1 MRVLF
6 LIPGENVPSSQ
17 RRVLDHLARLEGGK
31 LNWEV
36 HALPRTLRER
46 IPLLRAAGQFDLVFL
61 QKKVLHAGEFLLLRA
76 ANRRLVFD
84 FDDAI
89 MYPAAD
95 PSRRRRISR
104 WRARA
109 RFKNFAR
116 LTRGCRTVIAGNP
129 FLQAEALRFTPRVHL
144 LPTPIDTE
152 RFVFRPPRMGGRSTV
167 VGWYGSPG
175 NLPYLEGL
183 RGVFRSLLQRYPEA
197 SLKVISQAP
206 LDWPELDVAWKP
218 WRKEE
223 EVEDLGSFD
232 VGIMPL
238 GSDLWSR
245 GKCGN
250 KLLIYMARGMAV
262 VGTDT
267 EANRDV
273 IDEGRNGFLVRSAD
287 QWLERLSLLIE
298 DHQLRAEMGRAGREK
313 VEQAYSYR
321 VLSPRFQ
328 RILEEALDAGGALK
342 IEN

>member
-1 MRVLF
+1 MRILF
-6 LIPGENVPSSQ
+6 LLPGENVPSSQ
-17 RRVLDHLARLEGGK
+17 RRVLDHLARLKGER
-31 LNWEV
+31 LSWDV
-36 HALPRTLRER
+36 HALPRSLKER
-46 IPLLRAAGQFDLVFL
+46 LPLLRRAGRFDLVFL

-76 ANRRLVFD
+76 TNPRLIFD

-104 WRARA
+104 WQARA

-129 FLQAEALRFTPRVHL
+129 FLRAEALRFNPRVHL

-152 RFVFRPPRMGGRSTV
+152 RFAFRLPKAQGRNTV

-197 SLKVISQAP
+197 LLKVISQASV
-206 LDWPELDVAWKP
+206 DWPGMNVAWKP
-218 WRKEE
+218 WREEE

-232 VGIMPL
+232 VGVMPL
-238 GSDLWSR
+238 GDDLWSR

-267 EANRDV
+267 EANRAV
-273 IDEGRNGFLVRSAD
+273 IDEGRNGFLVRSAE

-298 DHQLRAEMGRAGREK
+298 DDQLRAEMGKAGREK
-313 VEQAYSYR
+313 VEQSYSYR

-328 RILEEALDAGGALK
+328 EILEESLDACGELE
-342 IEN
+342 IN

>member
-1 MRVLF
+1 MRILF
-6 LIPGENVPSSQ
+6 LLPGENVPSSQ
-17 RRVLDHLARLEGGK
+17 RRVLDHLARLERGR
-31 LNWEV
+31 LSWEV
-36 HALPRTLRER
+36 HGLPRSFRER
-46 IPLLRAAGQFDLVFL
+46 LPLLRAASRFDMVFL

-95 PSRRRRISR
+95 PSRRRRISS

-109 RFKNFAR
+109 RFRNFAR
-116 LTRGCRTVIAGNP
+116 VIRGCRAVIAGNP

-152 RFVFRPPRMGGRSTV
+152 RFAFRDPRRGGRDV
-167 VGWYGSPG
+167 VIGWYGSPG
-175 NLPYLEGL
+175 NLPYLRGL
-183 RGVFRSLLQRYPEA
+183 RGVFRSLFQRYPEA

-206 LDWPELDVAWKP
+206 VDWPGLEVAWKP
-218 WRKEE
+218 WNEEE
-223 EVEDLGSFD
+223 EVEELGSFD

-238 GSDLWSR
+238 GNDLWSR

-267 EANRDV
+267 EANRVV
-273 IDEGRNGFLVRSAD
+273 IDEGKNGFLVRSAE

-298 DHQLRAEMGRAGREK
+298 DDPLRAEMGRAGREK
-313 VEQAYSYR
+313 VEQGYSYR

-328 RILEEALDAGGALK
+328 RILEEALDTCSELEIGK
-342 IEN
+342 